1 MRFRAHQAAA
11 HVATRRLLLLFALVL
26 VLLVFAVNAALALI
40 YRLTFP
46 WASGYPAYFFET
58 NTGLVLLFVL
68 VGCVLES
75 LRLREGGRHVARLVG
90 GRAVSGEEGAAPRDR
105 YEQRLLN
112 VVAEMAIAS
121 RLPMPQV
128 YVLPREEGIN
138 AFAAGWGPED
148 AVLAVTHGALMRLTR
163 EELQGV
169 VAHEFAHIGH
179 GDMRLNMRL
188 IGLVWGLQ
196 MVHTF
201 GHALA
206 EPDELGRRPAS
217 TPFGLALMA
226 VGALGWMAG
235 RVLKAAVSR
244 QREYLADASAVQ
256 YTRNVEGLGGALRKI
271 ADQLRHHRQ
280 RWVSAQAEPL
290 SHLFFFSPGGRWLA
304 THPPL
309 EDRIARLYG
318 APRPALPALPLPEPP
333 DEPLLPV
340 AAMGLASG
348 GSAAVRA
355 ARVASAP
362 GPEGGAAE
370 QGRLHDPVQHAAS
383 GGALQRDRE
392 TLARVSRWHG
402 PGERKAAVLAL
413 LADGDE
419 RGWQAWAE
427 ETRGL
432 AVAAAVRAEVES
444 LGPAA
449 RLPALELMLRRSAGA
464 PLEERRALAEAARRV
479 MQADRQIDPG
489 ERLRWML
496 LRHVLSGSRTSAPAP
511 ADDNHIAHLS
521 KDVAVW
527 TAFLAR
533 IIDVPGWYDDVLR
546 ELLPAERRPVG
557 VPADG
562 EALWQAWQSLERLA
576 AMQRPLLVRTWV
588 STACRAAGGEPLP
601 QPWADALRI
610 SACLL
615 NTPSPQ
621 ALSRQ
626 YIEVATDAA

>member
-68 VGCVLES
+68 GGCVLES

-290 SHLFFFSPGGRWLA
+290 SHLFFSPGGRWLA

-392 TLARVSRWHG
+392 TLARVTRWHG

-527 TAFLAR
+527 TAFLRESSTYPVGTTTCCASCCPQSDGPSACPPMAR
-533 IIDVPGWYDDVLR
+533 RCGRRGSRWSGWR
-546 ELLPAERRPVG
+546 RCSGRCWCARGCRRPAG
-557 VPADG
+557 
-562 EALWQAWQSLERLA
+562 L
-576 AMQRPLLVRTWV
+576 
-588 STACRAAGGEPLP
+588 RAASRCRSPGPMP
-601 QPWADALRI
+601 CA
-610 SACLL
+610 SARVC
-615 NTPSPQ
+615 
-621 ALSRQ
+621 
-626 YIEVATDAA
+626 

>member
-68 VGCVLES
+68 GGCVLES

-290 SHLFFFSPGGRWLA
+290 SHLFFSPGGGGWPRTRLSK
-304 THPPL
+304 
-309 EDRIARLYG
+309 IASRG
-318 APRPALPALPLPEPP
+318 STAPRARRCRPCRCRSRPMSPCCPSPP
-333 DEPLLPV
+333 WGSPPV
-340 AAMGLASG
+340 AARPYGRLAS
-348 GSAAVRA
+348 
-355 ARVASAP
+355 
-362 GPEGGAAE
+362 
-370 QGRLHDPVQHAAS
+370 
-383 GGALQRDRE
+383 
-392 TLARVSRWHG
+392 
-402 PGERKAAVLAL
+402 
-413 LADGDE
+413 
-419 RGWQAWAE
+419 
-427 ETRGL
+427 
-432 AVAAAVRAEVES
+432 
-444 LGPAA
+444 
-449 RLPALELMLRRSAGA
+449 LRRRGRRVGPQSKGA
-464 PLEERRALAEAARRV
+464 CMIRCSTRRAGVHSSATARR
-479 MQADRQIDPG
+479 
-489 ERLRWML
+489 
-496 LRHVLSGSRTSAPAP
+496 SR
-511 ADDNHIAHLS
+511 
-521 KDVAVW
+521 
-527 TAFLAR
+527 
-533 IIDVPGWYDDVLR
+533 G
-546 ELLPAERRPVG
+546 
-557 VPADG
+557 
-562 EALWQAWQSLERLA
+562 
-576 AMQRPLLVRTWV
+576 
-588 STACRAAGGEPLP
+588 
-601 QPWADALRI
+601 
-610 SACLL
+610 
-615 NTPSPQ
+615 
-621 ALSRQ
+621 
-626 YIEVATDAA
+626 